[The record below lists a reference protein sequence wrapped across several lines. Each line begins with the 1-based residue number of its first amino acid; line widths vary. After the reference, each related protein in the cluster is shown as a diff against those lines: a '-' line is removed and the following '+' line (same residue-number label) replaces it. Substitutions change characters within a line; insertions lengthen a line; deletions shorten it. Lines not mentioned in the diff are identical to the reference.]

1 MQNKERGLVS
11 LSVPRSEAR
20 EKIKG
25 QLFQLD
31 EVSSLLK
38 EAKNFQK
45 FLIFYQEFSTWQDY
59 TKELLRRIFTSDA
72 LAEEFSSYQT
82 RTVTNRMT
90 VAERCDIVITVARHC
105 YITLNSILER
115 IELYPESQGDLL
127 LETRESASNLIDK
140 LATRFP
146 QFASQLL
153 HRQRDREP
161 FHISDEYD
169 LQDIFHALLRLFFDD
184 VRPEEYTPSYAGKSS
199 KMDFII
205 KSHQIVVELKMS
217 RDRLGHKTVGD
228 QLIIDIARYKAH
240 PDCRTLL
247 CVVYDPEHLI
257 ENPTGLENDLSRTHD
272 NIDVRVTISPK

>member
-25 QLFQLD
+25 QLFRLD

-38 EAKNFQK
+38 EAKNFKK
-45 FLIFYQEFSTWQDY
+45 FLLFYEEFRTWQDY
-59 TKELLRRIFTSDA
+59 TQELLRRIFTSDA
-72 LAEEFSSYQT
+72 LADEFSSYET
-82 RTVTNRMT
+82 RKVTQRMT
-90 VAERCDIVITVARHC
+90 VAERCDIVISVARHC

-115 IELYPESQGDLL
+115 IELYPESQGDPL
-127 LETRESASNLIDK
+127 LETRESAANLIEV

-146 QFASQLL
+146 LLASQLL
-153 HRQRDREP
+153 HRQRHREP
-161 FHISDEYD
+161 FRISDEYD
-169 LQDIFHALLRLFFDD
+169 LQDIFHSLLRLFFDD

-217 RDRLGHKTVGD
+217 RCGLDHKTMGD
-228 QLIIDIARYKAH
+228 QLIIDIDRYKAH
-240 PDCRTLL
+240 PDCRTLF
-247 CVVYDPEHLI
+247 CVVYDPEHFV

-272 NIDVRVTISPK
+272 NIDVRVIISPK